1 MTLVRWNPVR
11 ELASMEVDRLNRMF
25 SEFYGGFDR
34 AWVPAVDVYEND
46 DHEFVLK
53 AELPAVKR
61 EDIAITYDGGVLTL
75 KGERKSEV
83 ETSRDAY
90 HRVERQYGSFM
101 RSFTLPATVDAARIQ
116 ASYKD
121 GVLTIRVPQRE
132 EAKPKQIEIKE

>member
-53 AELPAVKR
+53 AELPAMKR
-61 EDIAITYDGGVLTL
+61 EDIAITYDDGVLTL

-83 ETSRDAY
+83 ETSRDTY